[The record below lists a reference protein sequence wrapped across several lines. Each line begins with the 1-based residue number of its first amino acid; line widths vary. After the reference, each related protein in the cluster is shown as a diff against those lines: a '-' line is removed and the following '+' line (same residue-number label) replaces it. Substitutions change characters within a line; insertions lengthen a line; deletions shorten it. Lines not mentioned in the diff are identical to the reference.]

1 MPKFEDLIKN
11 STPLGVVIGLGTAAL
26 ATAIVPAL
34 PAIIRASRPTAR
46 AAIKSG
52 LVLLER
58 GREVMAEASEE
69 FDDMLAEVKAELQ
82 QEHKARQTPVVDIQD
97 ISLAPKED
105 KL

>member
-11 STPLGVVIGLGTAAL
+11 GTPFGIVLGLGAAAV
-26 ATAIVPAL
+26 ATVIVPAL
-34 PAIIRASRPTAR
+34 PAIVRASRPTAR

-69 FDDMLAEVKAELQ
+69 FEDMMAEVKAELQ
-82 QEHKARQTPVVDIQD
+82 QERKVQKANTDYHGITPKPTEEKV
-97 ISLAPKED
+97 
-105 KL
+105 